1 MPYYKFLRE
10 IIDKTLTSL
19 VKSEIIENCPEIFKY
34 TIEQVPDNKFG
45 QVSTNVLMINSK
57 RSKINFTEFGNIFLK
72 KISNLVEFKNIKIV
86 KPGFLNFE
94 FKNSFWQNELYEM
107 LHSNQKI
114 DKSKFKKKRVNIE
127 FVSAN
132 PTGLMHI
139 GHARGAIL
147 GDTIANL
154 FTEAGYE
161 VDRDYY
167 INDAGNQIDV
177 LVNSII
183 YYCNKL
189 SDKNTKEPEEYYS
202 GEYIENIAKYFLD
215 NNDVINLKNDQ
226 KLRNLIVENIIKD
239 IKTDLKNLGVIHNYF
254 VSEKEIATKDN
265 VNLVIK
271 KLLQKNLA
279 YEGFSKKP
287 LGKTDDNWKPEKQL
301 LFKSESIDDDKDR
314 TLIKPNGDLTY
325 FMSDIIYHSTKID
338 RKYDLLL
345 NVWGIDHSGYVKR
358 IKNAIT
364 SLFGND
370 FEFNIE
376 LTALVNLIQ
385 NKKPIKMS
393 KRKGSFITLREVIG
407 DVGKDVLRFMMVS
420 RKADKVIDF
429 DFDTVKE
436 QSKDNPIFYVKYAH
450 ARCCSIERIS
460 KSNYLKDEEFE
471 KYLKYLILPEEINLI
486 IMLSNYLH
494 ILELCIIKLEP
505 HRLTNYLYDLAKLFH
520 NYYSQGS
527 KDSTKRIILDDN
539 KHLMFARVALI
550 KVVKKIIFNGLLI
563 LNIKAPEK
571 M

>member
-1 MPYYKFLRE
+1 
-10 IIDKTLTSL
+10 
-19 VKSEIIENCPEIFKY
+19 
-34 TIEQVPDNKFG
+34 
-45 QVSTNVLMINSK
+45 
-57 RSKINFTEFGNIFLK
+57 
-72 KISNLVEFKNIKIV
+72 
-86 KPGFLNFE
+86 
-94 FKNSFWQNELYEM
+94 M

-486 IMLSNYLH
+486 IMLSNYLN

>member
-1 MPYYKFLRE
+1 MAYYNFLRKNL
-10 IIDKTLTSL
+10 DKTLTSL
-19 VKSEIIENCPEIFKY
+19 VKSKILDNCPEIFKY
-34 TIEQVPDNKFG
+34 SIDQVPDNKFG
-45 QVSTNVLMINSK
+45 QISTNVLMINSK
-57 RSKINFTEFGNIFLK
+57 RAKTSFLEFGNVFVK
-72 KISNLVEFKNIKIV
+72 KMLNLAEFKDIKIV

-94 FKNSFWQNELYEM
+94 FKNSFWQDELCEM
-107 LHSNQKI
+107 LLSNQKI
-114 DKSKFKKKRVNIE
+114 DKNQFKKKRVNIE

-154 FTEAGYE
+154 FSEAGYE
-161 VDRDYY
+161 VDKDYY
-167 INDAGNQIDV
+167 INDAGKQIDI
-177 LVNSII
+177 LVNSVI
-183 YYCNKL
+183 YYYNKFT
-189 SDKNTKEPEEYYS
+189 DKKIKEPNEYYS
-202 GEYIENIAKYFLD
+202 GEYIKSIAKTILD
-215 NNDVINLKNDQ
+215 NDDVFNLKNDQ
-226 KLRNLIVENIIKD
+226 KLRDLIVKIIIKD
-239 IKTDLKNLGVIHNYF
+239 IKIDLKNLGVKHDYF
-254 VSEKEIATKDN
+254 ISEKKIATKEN
-265 VNLVIK
+265 VDLVIK
-271 KLLQKNLA
+271 KLLLKDLV

-287 LGKTDDNWKPEKQL
+287 LGKRDDNWKAEKQL

-325 FMSDIIYHSTKID
+325 FMSDIIYHSMKID

-345 NVWGIDHSGYVKR
+345 NIWGIDHSGYVKR
-358 IKNAIT
+358 IKNAIE
-364 SLFGND
+364 SLYGND

-393 KRKGSFITLREVIG
+393 KRKGSFITLREVIN
-407 DVGKDVLRFMMVS
+407 DVGKDALRFMMVS

-450 ARCCSIERIS
+450 ARCCSIEILSESHDKNTKNFQRYF
-460 KSNYLKDEEFE
+460 KL
-471 KYLKYLILPEEINLI
+471 LTLPEEINLI
-486 IMLSNYLH
+486 IMLSNYLNT
-494 ILELCIIKLEP
+494 LETCISKLEP

-539 KHLMFARVALI
+539 NYLMFARVGLI
-550 KVVKKIIFNGLLI
+550 KVVKKIICNGLLI

>member
-1 MPYYKFLRE
+1 MSYYKFLKE
-10 IIDKTLTSL
+10 TIDKTLTLL
-19 VKSEIIENCPEIFKY
+19 VKSKVIENCPEIFKY
-34 TIEQVPDNKFG
+34 SIEQVPDNKFG
-45 QVSTNVLMINSK
+45 QLSTNVLMINSK
-57 RSKINFTEFGNIFLK
+57 RSKMKFVEFGDIFLK
-72 KISNLVEFKNIKIV
+72 KISNLAEFENIKIV

-107 LHSNQKI
+107 LLSNQKI

-154 FTEAGYE
+154 FIEAGYE
-161 VDRDYY
+161 VDKEYY

-177 LVNSII
+177 LINSVI

-189 SDKNTKEPEEYYS
+189 SDKNIKEPEEYYS
-202 GEYIENIAKYFLD
+202 GKYIENIAKNFLD
-215 NNDVINLKNDQ
+215 NNDVINLKND
-226 KLRNLIVENIIKD
+226 KRLRDLIVENIIKD
-239 IKTDLKNLGVIHNYF
+239 IKIDLKNLGVIHNYF
-254 VSEKEIATKDN
+254 ISEKEIATKDN
-265 VNLVIK
+265 VNLVIE
-271 KLLQKNLA
+271 KLLKKDLA

-364 SLFGND
+364 SLFGNN

-393 KRKGSFITLREVIG
+393 KRKGSFITLREVID

-420 RKADKVIDF
+420 RKSDKVIDF
-429 DFDTVKE
+429 DFDKVKE

-450 ARCCSIERIS
+450 ARCCSIERMT
-460 KSNYLKDEEFE
+460 KSSNLKDEEFD
-471 KYLKYLILPEEINLI
+471 KYFKYLILPEEINLI
-486 IMLSNYLH
+486 IMLSNYLN
-494 ILELCIIKLEP
+494 ILESCIVKLEP

-527 KDSTKRIILDDN
+527 KDQSKRIILDDN
-539 KHLMFARVALI
+539 KFLMFARVGLI
-550 KVVKKIIFNGLLI
+550 KVVKKIICNGLLI
-563 LNIKAPEK
+563 LNIKAPKK

>member
-34 TIEQVPDNKFG
+34 SIEQVPDNKFG

-57 RSKINFTEFGNIFLK
+57 RSKINFPEFGNIFLK
-72 KISNLVEFKNIKIV
+72 KISNLAEFKNIKIV

-189 SDKNTKEPEEYYS
+189 SDKNIKEPEEYYS

-271 KLLQKNLA
+271 KLLKKNLA

-287 LGKTDDNWKPEKQL
+287 
-301 LFKSESIDDDKDR
+301 
-314 TLIKPNGDLTY
+314 
-325 FMSDIIYHSTKID
+325 
-338 RKYDLLL
+338 
-345 NVWGIDHSGYVKR
+345 
-358 IKNAIT
+358 
-364 SLFGND
+364 
-370 FEFNIE
+370 
-376 LTALVNLIQ
+376 
-385 NKKPIKMS
+385 
-393 KRKGSFITLREVIG
+393 
-407 DVGKDVLRFMMVS
+407 
-420 RKADKVIDF
+420 
-429 DFDTVKE
+429 
-436 QSKDNPIFYVKYAH
+436 
-450 ARCCSIERIS
+450 
-460 KSNYLKDEEFE
+460 
-471 KYLKYLILPEEINLI
+471 
-486 IMLSNYLH
+486 
-494 ILELCIIKLEP
+494 
-505 HRLTNYLYDLAKLFH
+505 
-520 NYYSQGS
+520 
-527 KDSTKRIILDDN
+527 
-539 KHLMFARVALI
+539 
-550 KVVKKIIFNGLLI
+550 
-563 LNIKAPEK
+563 
-571 M
+571 

>member
-10 IIDKTLTSL
+10 TIDKTLTSL
-19 VKSEIIENCPEIFKY
+19 VESKIIENCPEIFKY
-34 TIEQVPDNKFG
+34 SIEQVPDNKFG

-57 RSKINFTEFGNIFLK
+57 RSKISFPEFGNTFLK
-72 KISNLVEFKNIKIV
+72 KMTNLAEFKNIKIV

-94 FKNSFWQNELYEM
+94 FENSFWQNELYEM
-107 LHSNQKI
+107 LRSNQKI

-177 LVNSII
+177 LVNSVI
-183 YYCNKL
+183 YYCKKL
-189 SDKNTKEPEEYYS
+189 SDKNIKEPEEYYS

-215 NNDVINLKNDQ
+215 NNDVINLKNNQ

-239 IKTDLKNLGVIHNYF
+239 IKIDLKNLGVIHNYF
-254 VSEKEIATKDN
+254 ISEKEIATKDN

-271 KLLQKNLA
+271 KLLKKGLA

-287 LGKTDDNWKPEKQL
+287 FGKTDDNWKPEKQL

-358 IKNAIT
+358 IKNAIR
-364 SLFGND
+364 SLFGNA

-460 KSNYLKDEEFE
+460 KSNNLKDEEFE
-471 KYLKYLILPEEINLI
+471 KYLKYLILPDEISII
-486 IMLSNYLH
+486 IMLSNYLN

-527 KDSTKRIILDDN
+527 KDSSKRIILDNN
-539 KHLMFARVALI
+539 KDLMFARVALI